1 MTIIEQ
7 IKKLKKE
14 LNATILAH
22 FYQSVAVQEVA
33 DYSGDSLGLSIK
45 AQKSDSELI
54 VFCGVRFMAETAAM
68 LSPHAK
74 VLLPVEDAGCPMAD
88 MITPEQLI
96 ELKKHHP
103 GAAVVCYVNSSA
115 AVKAESDICCT
126 SSNAVEVLK
135 SLPEEQEIIF
145 VPDVNLGTWAARQSG
160 RKVIVWNGFCPIH
173 QWGFE
178 RRRLDKLMAKHPG
191 YTVLA
196 HPECD
201 EDIVEVA
208 DHVLCT
214 SAMLRFIEDN
224 DEVIVA
230 TDHGFTEYARHLW
243 PEKQIISLN
252 SRARCKNMQ
261 KTTLHS
267 VLDALVQQQYLVTV
281 PPEIASRAVGS
292 INRMLEVSR

>member
-1 MTIIEQ
+1 
-7 IKKLKKE
+7 
-14 LNATILAH
+14 
-22 FYQSVAVQEVA
+22 
-33 DYSGDSLGLSIK
+33 
-45 AQKSDSELI
+45 
-54 VFCGVRFMAETAAM
+54 
-68 LSPHAK
+68 
-74 VLLPVEDAGCPMAD
+74 
-88 MITPEQLI
+88 
-96 ELKKHHP
+96 
-103 GAAVVCYVNSSA
+103 
-115 AVKAESDICCT
+115 
-126 SSNAVEVLK
+126 
-135 SLPEEQEIIF
+135 
-145 VPDVNLGTWAARQSG
+145 
-160 RKVIVWNGFCPIH
+160 
-173 QWGFE
+173 
-178 RRRLDKLMAKHPG
+178 MAKHPG

-243 PEKQIISLN
+243 PEKQIVSLN

-267 VLDALVQQQYLVTV
+267 VLDALSQQQYLVTV